1 MLAPTRLA
9 PNLNWG
15 ERGEELD
22 KVGDEA
28 GRHEGSCRV
37 TYPMSDVSCLEGCP
51 KAWER
56 KGVDTQGTAEQTQG
70 PGEQERVIWTAHP
83 SQIINF
89 GAYAACLLLLL
100 LLIPAFYFARQAA
113 HSQYIL
119 ISLGVIMAIALA
131 FFLIKWIITRARV
144 YQVTTERIKITDGV
158 FNRKTEEVELYRVRD
173 YKLTEPFW
181 LRMFGLGNIVISTTD
196 NSSPTVV
203 LQAVRNANG
212 RREELRKYVE
222 LCRDKKRVRI
232 TEMES

>member
-1 MLAPTRLA
+1 VETP
-9 PNLNWG
+9 
-15 ERGEELD
+15 
-22 KVGDEA
+22 
-28 GRHEGSCRV
+28 
-37 TYPMSDVSCLEGCP
+37 
-51 KAWER
+51 
-56 KGVDTQGTAEQTQG
+56 G
-70 PGEQERVIWTAHP
+70 PVEQERVIWTAHP

-89 GAYAACLLLLL
+89 GAYAACLLVLL
-100 LLIPAFYFARQAA
+100 LLIPAFYFARNAV

-119 ISLGVIMAIALA
+119 ISLGVIMGIALI
-131 FFLIKWIITRARV
+131 FFLVKWINTRARV

-158 FNRKTEEVELYRVRD
+158 FSRKTEEVELYRVRD

-203 LQAVRNANG
+203 LQAVGDANG

-232 TEMES
+232 TEMEG